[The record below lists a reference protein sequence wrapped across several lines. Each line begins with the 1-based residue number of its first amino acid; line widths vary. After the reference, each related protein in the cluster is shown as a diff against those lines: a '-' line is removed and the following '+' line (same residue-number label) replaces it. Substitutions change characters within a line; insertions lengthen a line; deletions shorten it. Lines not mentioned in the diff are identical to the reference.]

1 MNISSAQTR
10 SLTEIT
16 AAFDESGVGADKE
29 VRAKGGGKVLYE
41 KTKAEGR
48 FSTKA
53 SRANKQDSA
62 RKLIGSALKKE
73 LESHPGAKV
82 FEGVV
87 RKNMRDI
94 FEGNGVVTKGDF
106 DRVKAESDRVVST
119 YESYK
124 TAKEKFAKDSDC
136 EAGRKDMRN
145 VLRDTPGFSPDMEF
159 FDVVELYSE
168 LLNSP
173 KPLTSEIK
181 KLLGALGAF
190 AKDKGS
196 DISDVA
202 AHGRA
207 SEAVHS
213 AVSHGATSVKALPQI
228 VLLRQIG
235 TLEDQKGRCAPL
247 VALTALAE
255 SSGPTGSDGLMRRL
269 EQEVHDMQKAG
280 LREPNE
286 YASQLAQLHGPTGNT
301 RERIKAPD
309 GSKIETFGH
318 RTTVKHLE
326 DTFKQGAGKPVMYGV
341 EVTGHIMM
349 IGATRHEGKDSY
361 IFYDPNFGTARFDSA
376 RDMNKFLDQY
386 FGELGYGK
394 EYRMDD
400 LGRGEFEFNVA
411 KQYDLD
417 KVAALTVK
425 GGGVDVMLEPK

>member
-1 MNISSAQTR
+1 MNITSAQTR
-10 SLTEIT
+10 SLTDIT
-16 AAFDESGVGADKE
+16 AAFDQAGVGADKE

-48 FSTKA
+48 FTTKS
-53 SRANKQDSA
+53 SRAKKQDDA
-62 RKLIGSALKKE
+62 RNLIGSALKKE

-106 DRVKAESDRVVST
+106 DKVKVESDRVVST

-124 TAKEKFAKDSDC
+124 TSKEKLAKDSDF

-145 VLRDTPGFSPDMEF
+145 VLKDVEGFHSGMEF
-159 FDVVELYSE
+159 FEVVELYTQ

-173 KPLTSEIK
+173 KPLTSDVK
-181 KLLGALGAF
+181 KQLGALGAF

-196 DISDVA
+196 DIADITA
-202 AHGRA
+202 LQRA

-213 AVSHGATSVKALPQI
+213 AVKHGATSVKALPQI

-235 TLEDQKGRCAPL
+235 TAEDQKGRCAPL

-255 SSGPTGSDGLMRRL
+255 STKPGGSDGLMRRL

-286 YASQLAQLHGPTGNT
+286 YASQLAQLHGPTGNV
-301 RERIKAPD
+301 RERITGP
-309 GSKIETFGH
+309 GGTRIETFGH
-318 RTTVKHLE
+318 RATVDHL
-326 DTFKQGAGKPVMYGV
+326 KQNFELGGGKPVMYGV

-349 IGATRHEGKDSY
+349 IGATRDGGKDSY
-361 IFYDPNFGTARFDSA
+361 VFYDPNFGTARFESA
-376 RDMNKFLDQY
+376 KDMNKFLDQY
-386 FGELGYGK
+386 FGDLGYGK

-417 KVAALTVK
+417 KVAALTVR
-425 GGGVDVMLEPK
+425 GGTVDVLLEPK